1 MNESDLRVVKTIHL
15 IDQTLLN
22 LLKTESF
29 EQVTVQ
35 QICLEAEIGR
45 STFYHHYVDK
55 FALLEH
61 LNNQYADKFKKIMVT
76 RISTV
81 TQSTSLVTLVS
92 DLLPDKDALLILLNV
107 HVSSLSLDANFRK
120 IINDSLASFLRDHLS
135 TTLPIAY
142 LQNLYVA
149 NAMTYIT
156 WSLAHGLNE
165 DVAHFMN
172 TTFINIANQITQQ
185 NSH

>member
-1 MNESDLRVVKTIHL
+1 MNEADLRVVKTVRL
-15 IDQTLLN
+15 IDKTLLK

-29 EQVTVQ
+29 EQVTIQ

-61 LNNQYADKFKKIMVT
+61 LNSQYTDKFEKIMTT
-76 RISTV
+76 RISTL
-81 TQSTSLVTLVS
+81 TQSNSLANLVT
-92 DLLPDKDALLILLNV
+92 DLLPDKDALLLLLNV
-107 HVSSLSLDANFRK
+107 HTDDISLDANFRT
-120 IINDSLASFLRDHLS
+120 IIGDNLAVFLRNHLK
-135 TTLPIAY
+135 TTLPITY
-142 LQNLYVA
+142 LQDLYVA

-172 TTFINIANQITQQ
+172 KAFINIANQITQQ
-185 NSH
+185 S